1 MKLSK
6 NKIIVISVIFL
17 LIIFIAIFLI
27 LNAHKLP
34 VYFQEE
40 KDISEV
46 QTTTNEDLLGTITIE
61 KIDLIDAKTSEG
73 TDNKTLS
80 EFIGH
85 FEESG
90 LINGNIAFCS
100 HNRGYPNGS
109 YFARL
114 NELENGDIIL
124 YKNITGE
131 HKYIV
136 NEVKEIKD
144 TDVSVVENSAEDKIT
159 LITCVADK
167 KNLRFIR
174 KIKSNYLFSISF
186 SNSFLLGFL
195 LDFY

>member
-17 LIIFIAIFLI
+17 LIIFISIFLI

-167 KNLRFIR
+167 KNLR
-174 KIKSNYLFSISF
+174 LCVTG
-186 SNSFLLGFL
+186 LLEK
-195 LDFY
+195 